1 MTNVQIAQKILSRKI
16 RILELFKVLTM
27 DAWQEDNKLPSVS
40 KAYQSFNFMAA
51 MSWIKLT
58 SQKIVMLWTIL
69 IQNPLRSICHDE
81 SKANNWK
88 EAGDENTVK
97 RGLSQRLE
105 II

>member
-1 MTNVQIAQKILSRKI
+1 MTNVQIAQKDWSHQI
-16 RILELFKVLTM
+16 RILELFKLITM
-27 DAWQEDNKLPSVS
+27 AARKEDNKFWSVS
-40 KAYQSFNFMAA
+40 KAYQSLIFMAA

-97 RGLSQRLE
+97 TGLSQCLE